1 MLKVCII
8 KDYSYLCDVSSHQA
22 SQRCSNAWG
31 FFYIYVY
38 FQYALME
45 RLPHF
50 MKQYKEEAD
59 LVALLESRGL
69 IISDEARA
77 VRYLESIGYYRL
89 SAYMYPFLKLP
100 KEFHQYKE
108 GTTFQQV
115 MNLYRFDKKLRML
128 LLNETEKVEIAI
140 RRAIMNI
147 PVQMTGDIYWL
158 TNSVHFANQRTF
170 QDTMNTIDR
179 EYSKSTEEFIKHFKN
194 SYSDPYPPSWILGEL
209 LTMGNVNIVF
219 RNLKADR
226 IRKRISHYFGLQPI
240 VLESWITS
248 LTLLRNACCHHS
260 RVWNK
265 VSSIMPVSP
274 RRIANPWITL
284 QTNPQRVYFTICI
297 IKYFL
302 DIISPNN
309 DMLSKIHTLFANFQ
323 EIDLTALG
331 FQKGWESEP
340 LWGR

>member
-1 MLKVCII
+1 
-8 KDYSYLCDVSSHQA
+8 
-22 SQRCSNAWG
+22 
-31 FFYIYVY
+31 
-38 FQYALME
+38 ME
-45 RLPHF
+45 SLPHF
-50 MKQYKEEAD
+50 MKHYMAETD

-69 IISDEARA
+69 IVSDEAKA

-89 SAYMYPFLKLP
+89 SAYMYPFLKVP
-100 KEFHQYKE
+100 KESHQYKE

-115 MNLYRFDKKLRML
+115 LNIYRFDKKLRML
-128 LLNETEKVEIAI
+128 LLNEIEKVEIAI

-170 QDTMNTIDR
+170 QETKNTIDR
-179 EYSKSTEEFIKHFKN
+179 EYAKSTEEFIKHFKN
-194 SYSDPYPPSWILGEL
+194 SYCDPYPPSWILGEL
-209 LTMGNVNIVF
+209 LTMGNVNMIY
-219 RNLKADR
+219 RNLKADK

-274 RRIANPWITL
+274 RRIAHPWITL
-284 QTNPQRVYFTICI
+284 STNPQRVYFTICI

-309 DMLSKIHTLFANFQ
+309 DMQGKMLTLFANYP
-323 EIDLTALG
+323 EIDLAALG
-331 FQKGWESEP
+331 FPNGWESEP
-340 LWGR
+340 LWTQRI